1 MSRHKPSSGAARW
14 RRRIQ
19 LLSLVAFFALVLLA
33 RPTPGQD
40 PSPLLNLFF
49 YLDPLI
55 LLSTALAAH
64 TVQVAALLALITVAV
79 TLVFGRVFCGWFCPL
94 GTLQAIVG
102 RLFKP
107 RRRQVAHWSSRQ
119 LAKYFVLIGV
129 LVMALFGTQWLML
142 LDPIVILYRTT
153 AIALLPGVQWAVED
167 GATAIYRSDPGIGP
181 VRLTAVTEPVYGFLR
196 DHVFARPQPV
206 FLGGGLILA
215 FFILI
220 LGLSFYRP
228 RFWCRYICPLGALLG
243 LLSWRP
249 LLRRRVEA
257 DACNQCDVCSM
268 GCHGA
273 ATNAAGAGWRPQECL
288 GCFNCTAA
296 CASAGVKFEIVL
308 PWGKRNGISPAAA
321 ARLGPELPQIDTS
334 LGISRR
340 GVFGAAA
347 AGLAG
352 LVMLRAT
359 PQARGKVYNPEL
371 VRPPGARAERDFL
384 SRCTGCGA
392 CMQICPT
399 GGLQPTLTEAG
410 LAGLWT
416 PRLAPRIGYCDY
428 ECNRCGQ
435 VCPTEAIMP
444 LPLKEKQQV
453 RIGLASFDTTRCI
466 PYALGREC
474 AVCEEHC
481 PVPRK
486 AIYLVETE
494 VLTPRGQ
501 RRVVKQPR
509 INAGHC
515 IGCGTCEHVCPFKDR
530 PAIRVTSAN
539 ESRHSDNQPILPG
552 SHGGGSSPHP

>member
-1 MSRHKPSSGAARW
+1 
-14 RRRIQ
+14 
-19 LLSLVAFFALVLLA
+19 
-33 RPTPGQD
+33 
-40 PSPLLNLFF
+40 
-49 YLDPLI
+49 
-55 LLSTALAAH
+55 
-64 TVQVAALLALITVAV
+64 
-79 TLVFGRVFCGWFCPL
+79 
-94 GTLQAIVG
+94 
-102 RLFKP
+102 
-107 RRRQVAHWSSRQ
+107 
-119 LAKYFVLIGV
+119 
-129 LVMALFGTQWLML
+129 
-142 LDPIVILYRTT
+142 
-153 AIALLPGVQWAVED
+153 
-167 GATAIYRSDPGIGP
+167 
-181 VRLTAVTEPVYGFLR
+181 
-196 DHVFARPQPV
+196 
-206 FLGGGLILA
+206 
-215 FFILI
+215 
-220 LGLSFYRP
+220 
-228 RFWCRYICPLGALLG
+228 
-243 LLSWRP
+243 
-249 LLRRRVEA
+249 
-257 DACNQCDVCSM
+257 
-268 GCHGA
+268 
-273 ATNAAGAGWRPQECL
+273 
-288 GCFNCTAA
+288 
-296 CASAGVKFEIVL
+296 
-308 PWGKRNGISPAAA
+308 
-321 ARLGPELPQIDTS
+321 
-334 LGISRR
+334 RR

-371 VRPPGARAERDFL
+371 VRPPGARTERDFL